1 MGKKEQG
8 SPSLPRG
15 ITIREHKTGSTLV
28 ITFTYKG
35 VLCRESLSQTEVNS
49 KNIKYAERLLGE
61 IQNKIGTGEFVY
73 AEQFPKS
80 KKLALFGNVKRTRT
94 IKEYLDEYLVICE
107 KRNLSPSSI
116 VGYQKCKSALS
127 ALHKLPVTELTPA
140 ILKNWITQ
148 QKTTLKTI
156 RNRLSF
162 LRSAIDEG
170 VTDGLISVNPVT
182 LVSASRYRTE
192 APGTGSEYEVDLL
205 SPLEVE
211 ALYKG
216 AKYQQWENLFRFALH
231 TGMRSSELCAL
242 SWDDID
248 FVGNVAHVKS
258 ASVSGVIKGTKTKA
272 GKRGIELDSE
282 ALRALA
288 EQKEFTFLLGGCVFH
303 DPKTGKPWAGADAI
317 RKKAWVP
324 TLKKSGVRYRN
335 AYQTR
340 HTYATRLISQGANLF
355 WLSGQMGHKGPEMLF
370 RHYGSYLAEYDGNAG
385 RQFSSLTGSGQ
396 PMPVTKC

>member
-35 VLCRESLSQTEVNS
+35 VLCRESLSQTDVS
-49 KNIKYAERLLGE
+49 GKNIKYAERLLGE
-61 IQNKIGTGEFVY
+61 IQNKIGSGQFVY
-73 AEQFPKS
+73 AEYFPKS
-80 KKLALFGNVKRTRT
+80 KKLALFGNVKRTRSVH
-94 IKEYLDEYLVICE
+94 EYLKEYLVICE

-116 VGYQKCKSALS
+116 DGYRKCKAALV

-140 ILKNWITQ
+140 ILKNWITL

-162 LRSAIDEG
+162 LRSAIDEA
-170 VTDGLISVNPVT
+170 VTDGLINMNPVT
-182 LVSASRYRTE
+182 LVSAARYRTE
-192 APGTGSEYEVDLL
+192 APETGSEYEVDPL

-216 AKYQQWENLFRFALH
+216 TTYKQWENLFRFALH

-242 SWDDID
+242 RWDDID
-248 FVGNVAHVKS
+248 FLGKVAHVKS

-272 GKRGIELDSE
+272 GKRGIELDCE
-282 ALRALA
+282 ALKALA
-288 EQKEFTFLLGGCVFH
+288 EQKQFTYLKNSFIFE
-303 DPKTGKPWAGADAI
+303 DPKTGEPWAGADAI
-317 RKKAWVP
+317 RKKSWVP
-324 TLKKSGVRYRN
+324 TLKKAGVRYRN

-385 RQFSSLTGSGQ
+385 RQLSSLPGS
-396 PMPVTKC
+396 